1 MPRLPSV
8 AAALAGALVLLNSR
22 LPARADE
29 PAATPRTVVDEASG
43 VSETVFQNG
52 LTLLVKPQPEN
63 PVVTTMIW
71 YAVGSRDE
79 GVGETGLSHYLEHM
93 LFKGTDRYTK
103 GAIDKLTQLNGG
115 SNNASTRNDA
125 TEYHFAFPADR
136 WEVALEIESNRMRNS
151 NCPQAEF
158 DAEKKVVLNELWIG
172 LDDPSDVL
180 STAVGSAVFPVGRYH
195 HPVIG
200 WQEDVETTTRE
211 RMLAY
216 YLKHYTPDRATLV
229 VVGGVDRDRVIARTG
244 ELFGPIPRGTTV
256 RFEQKEPPALGET
269 RLTLMQDTQVP
280 RVTLAWRSMP
290 ILDPREPMLDLA
302 SGVLSGDKTSRLEKA
317 LVDTGIAAQAS
328 CYSDTRR
335 DDGVFVVDVQP
346 APDHTLEECEAV
358 VRKVVAELAEKGPTA
373 DELARARTKLIAEQT
388 FGLESSDGY
397 ASRLG
402 GLAVVG
408 DWRYVL
414 RYAKALEAAT
424 PESVRDAAK
433 AVFHPQKVVVGRSL
447 PKDGEGAAEG
457 GGAGAPAAGGS
468 HRAAWRA
475 DVGARGARF
484 RADGG
489 APAAGG
495 GAAAPAPATAA
506 SPIERAL
513 TLDPE
518 SRTLPNGLRV
528 HVLRR
533 GTVPVLNASLTFLD
547 GRLGEAVPG
556 LDALTGS
563 LLEEGTTVRSGEEVA
578 AAIGAVGGSLSAGS
592 PVVAAK
598 VLSKDAG
605 LAFELMAEVASKPKL
620 APDALER
627 NRQRQLAAIEEELD
641 TPRAV
646 GQARFNREIYGA
658 AHPLGRSAR
667 GDEPSVKA
675 ITREQVVAHH
685 AAFFVPKNA
694 ILVVVSDRPTAEI
707 YPLVEKAFGAWTGG
721 DAPKVAPPAIPA
733 PAARGVRIDLEKN
746 QSNLFLGHVG
756 IERNDP
762 DYVAL
767 QVLDNVFGVGAGF
780 TSRLAMN
787 VRDQK
792 GLAYTVWGSVTSGAG
807 VRPGTFTVFAG
818 TKPSD
823 AAVALAEMRKE
834 VEGILS
840 RPPTGEELDGAK
852 AALRGEMVTRCE
864 TGADLVGVLTMC
876 ARYGLGFDYPKRYL
890 EAVAKVTV
898 DDVMKAAKA
907 HVHPDA
913 LVEVVVGPKEK

>member
-1 MPRLPSV
+1 MPRLPFVV
-8 AAALAGALVLLNSR
+8 ATLVGAAVLVTVR
-22 LPARADE
+22 APARAEE
-29 PAATPRTVVDEASG
+29 PSVTPKTVVDEASG
-43 VSETVFQNG
+43 VSETVYGNG

-71 YAVGSRDE
+71 YTVGSRDE

-103 GAIDKLTQLNGG
+103 GAIDKATQRNGG

-125 TEYHFAFPADR
+125 TEYHFAFPSDR

-158 DAEKKVVLNELWIG
+158 DSEKKVVLNELWIG
-172 LDDPSDVL
+172 LDDPQNVL
-180 STAVGSAVFPVGRYH
+180 QTAVEGALFPVGRYH

-229 VVGGVDRDRVIARTG
+229 VAGGVDRDRVIARVG

-256 RFEQKEPPALGET
+256 RFEQKEPPSRGET
-269 RLTLMQDTQVP
+269 RLTLIQDTQVP
-280 RVTLAWRSMP
+280 RLTMAWRSMP

-317 LVDTGIAAQAS
+317 LVDTGLAAQAY

-335 DDGVFVVDVQP
+335 DDGAFVVDVQP
-346 APDHTLEECEAV
+346 APGHTLDECEAA

-373 DELARARTKLIAEQT
+373 EELARVRTKLIAEQT
-388 FGLESSDGY
+388 FHLESSDGY

-414 RYAKALEAAT
+414 RYTKVLQAAT
-424 PESVRDAAK
+424 PEAVRDAAK
-433 AVFHPQKVVVGRSL
+433 AVFDPQKVVVGRSI
-447 PKDGEGAAEG
+447 PKDGEASAGG
-457 GGAGAPAAGGS
+457 GGAEEPAKGGA
-468 HRAAWRA
+468 HRSAWRT
-475 DVGARGARF
+475 DVGARGARH
-484 RADGG
+484 RAEEG
-489 APAAGG
+489 APAAGA
-495 GAAAPAPATAA
+495 GATT

-513 TLDPE
+513 TLEPE

-533 GTVPVLNASLTFLD
+533 GTMPVLNASLMFLD
-547 GRLGEAVPG
+547 GRLGEAAPG

-563 LLEEGTTVRSGEEVA
+563 LLDEGTTVRSAEAVS
-578 AAIGAVGGSLSAGS
+578 AAIGAVGGSLAAGS
-592 PVVAAK
+592 PTVSAK

-605 LAFELMAEVASKPKL
+605 LAFELMAEVAGKPAF
-620 APDALER
+620 APEALER

-646 GQARFNREIYGA
+646 AQARFSREVYGEG
-658 AHPLGRSAR
+658 HPLGRSVR
-667 GDEPSVKA
+667 GDEKSVKS

-685 AAFFVPKNA
+685 GAFFVPKNA
-694 ILVVVSDRPTAEI
+694 LLVVVSDRPTAEI
-707 YPLVEKAFGAWTGG
+707 YPLVEKAFGGWTGG
-721 DAPKVAPPAIPA
+721 EAPKVNPPAPPA
-733 PAARGVRIDLEKN
+733 PAARAVRIELEKN
-746 QSNLFLGHVG
+746 QSNLFLGHIG

-762 DYVAL
+762 DFVAL

-807 VRPGTFTVFAG
+807 VRPGAFTVFAG

-840 RPPTGEELDGAK
+840 RPPTADELEDAK
-852 AALRGEMVTRCE
+852 AALRGDMVTRCE
-864 TGADLVGVLTMC
+864 TGADLVGMLTLC

-890 EAVAKVTV
+890 EAVGKVTV

-913 LVEVVVGPKEK
+913 MIEVVVGPKEK

>member
-1 MPRLPSV
+1 MPRNPFV
-8 AAALAGALVLLNSR
+8 AAVLLGVAVLVSAPI
-22 LPARADE
+22 PARADE
-29 PAATPRTVVDEASG
+29 PRPTPQTVVDEASG
-43 VSETVFQNG
+43 VSETVLPNG
-52 LTLLVKPQPEN
+52 MTLLVKPQPEN

-125 TEYHFAFPADR
+125 TEYHFSFPADR

-158 DAEKKVVLNELWIG
+158 DPEKKVVLNELWIG
-172 LDDPSDVL
+172 LDDPADVL
-180 STAVGSAVFPVGRYH
+180 STATGAALFPVGRYH

-229 VVGGVDRDRVIARTG
+229 VVGGVDRDRVIARVT

-256 RFEQKEPPALGET
+256 RFEQKEPPMLGET
-269 RLTLMQDTQVP
+269 RLTLIQDTQVP
-280 RVTLAWRSMP
+280 RLTLGWRSMP
-290 ILDPREPMLDLA
+290 ILDPREPMLDLV
-302 SGVLSGDKTSRLEKA
+302 SGILSGDKTSRLEKA
-317 LVDTGIAAQAS
+317 LVDTGLAAQAYG
-328 CYSDTRR
+328 YSDTRR
-335 DDGVFVVDVQP
+335 DDGAFVVDVQP
-346 APDHTLEECEAV
+346 APGHTLDECEAA

-373 DELARARTKLIAEQT
+373 EELARARTKLLAEQT
-388 FGLESSDGY
+388 FGLESSEGY

-402 GLAVVG
+402 SLAVVG

-414 RYAKALEAAT
+414 RYPKALEAAT
-424 PESVRDAAK
+424 PEAVRDAAK
-433 AVFHPQKVVVGRSL
+433 AVFHPQKVVVGRSI
-447 PKDGEGAAEG
+447 PKDGEGTAEG
-457 GGAGAPAAGGS
+457 GGAGGPAAGGA
-468 HRAAWRA
+468 HRSTWRA

-489 APAAGG
+489 APAPAGG
-495 GAAAPAPATAA
+495 GAAAPTT

-513 TLDPE
+513 TLEPE
-518 SRTLPNGLRV
+518 SRTLQNGLRV

-533 GTVPVLNASLTFLD
+533 GTVPVLNASLLFLD

-563 LLEEGTTVRSGEEVA
+563 LLEEGTTLRTAEEVS

-592 PVVAAK
+592 PVVSAK

-605 LAFELMAEVASKPKL
+605 LAFELMAEVASKPRF

-627 NRQRQLAAIEEELD
+627 GRQRQLAAIEEELD

-646 GQARFNREIYGA
+646 GQARFYREVYGEG
-658 AHPLGRSAR
+658 HPLGRSAR
-667 GDEPSVKA
+667 GDEKSVKA

-694 ILVVVSDRPTAEI
+694 ILVVVSDRPTAEL
-707 YPLVEKAFGAWTGG
+707 YPLVEKAFGAWSGG
-721 DAPKVAPPAIPA
+721 EAPKVETPAIPA
-733 PAARGVRIDLEKN
+733 PGARAVRIELEKN
-746 QSNLFLGHVG
+746 QTNLFLGHAG
-756 IERNDP
+756 IVFTDP
-762 DYVAL
+762 DYVPL
-767 QVLDNVFGVGAGF
+767 QVMDNVFGLGSGF

-792 GLAYTVWGSVTSGAG
+792 GLAYTVWGSITSNAT
-807 VRPGTFTVFAG
+807 VRPGTLTVYAG

-823 AAVALAEMRKE
+823 GAVALAEMRKE

-840 RPPTGEELDGAK
+840 RPPTADELEGAK
-852 AALRGEMVTRCE
+852 AALRGGMVTRCE

-890 EAVAKVTV
+890 EAVAKVTA
-898 DDVMKAAKA
+898 DDVMKAVKA

-913 LVEVVVGPKEK
+913 LIEVVVGPATK